1 MPQVEKWCEQAKKFH
16 EHCSAVSQM
25 YSRLTSIANR
35 PLLYDLYQYAWD
47 AKEST
52 MLLDSYVSWLGE
64 PLPPLPMLV
73 PMYVSW
79 LGEPLTPAAHAC
91 VCGRLVLSAAQLS
104 WG

>member
-1 MPQVEKWCEQAKKFH
+1 MPQVDKWCEQAKKFH
-16 EHCSAVSQM
+16 ERCSAISQM

-64 PLPPLPMLV
+64 PLLPLATLV
-73 PMYVSW
+73 
-79 LGEPLTPAAHAC
+79 HAQY
-91 VCGRLVLSAAQLS
+91 RLS
-104 WG
+104 WGCPRLTQVVLGVTQVDPSCPGGDPG

>member
-1 MPQVEKWCEQAKKFH
+1 MCVPQVEKWCEQAKKFH

-64 PLPPLPMLV
+64 PLPPPLAILV
-73 PMYVSW
+73 CTLSTAQPSCPGGVPSGPGGD
-79 LGEPLTPAAHAC
+79 LG
-91 VCGRLVLSAAQLS
+91 
-104 WG
+104 